1 MQGMLAGI
9 ATVAIASKLAP
20 KFPVFEQTSTFPTG
34 WIVTEDEIDEGLYG
48 EISERYAKALAKS
61 MMQTKEAAVFKV
73 MA

>member
-20 KFPVFEQTSTFPTG
+20 KFPVFENSTFPTG
-34 WIVTEDEIDEGLYG
+34 WIITDEEIEDGLSG
-48 EISERYAKALAKS
+48 EIGHRYANALAQS

-73 MA
+73 MG